1 MRICTDVYV
10 HCSSNTR
17 PLQISSIS
25 NELESPRIV
34 VITPGTRLMS
44 VESRDRHIL
53 DRGNGLKWLVS
64 KTVPVFV

>member
-1 MRICTDVYV
+1 MCTYTVVRTPDLFK
-10 HCSSNTR
+10 SLASPTN
-17 PLQISSIS
+17 
-25 NELESPRIV
+25 LESPRIV